1 VPAVMHQ
8 AKPMKAR
15 GQSADSKPLTHI
27 ILRAI
32 AFLDPDD
39 GGYIAECIDLN
50 LMVRRDTMEEAIRSL
65 EEAIVGYL
73 HTVCC
78 DQSAAS
84 ELVQY
89 GRVQGLVPRPS
100 PLFRRLRYHLH
111 CLLAALKGNERNF
124 QLREYSSSQFAH
136 C

>member
-1 VPAVMHQ
+1 MPAVMQQ
-8 AKPMKAR
+8 AKSTKAR
-15 GQSADSKPLTHI
+15 GKSADSRPLTHI

-32 AFLDPDD
+32 ASPDE

-50 LMVRRDTMEEAIRSL
+50 LMVRRDTMEQ
-65 EEAIVGYL
+65 AIVGYL
-73 HTVCC
+73 HTVCS

-84 ELVQY
+84 ELLQH

-100 PLFRRLRYHLH
+100 PLPRRLRYHLH

>member
-1 VPAVMHQ
+1 MPAVMQQ
-8 AKPMKAR
+8 AKSTKAR
-15 GQSADSKPLTHI
+15 GKSADSRPLTHI

-32 AFLDPDD
+32 ASPDE

-50 LMVRRDTMEEAIRSL
+50 LMVRRDTMEEATRSL
-65 EEAIVGYL
+65 EQAIVGYL
-73 HTVCC
+73 HTVCS

-84 ELVQY
+84 ELLQH

-100 PLFRRLRYHLH
+100 PLPRRLRYHLH

>member
-1 VPAVMHQ
+1 VPAVLQQ
-8 AKPMKAR
+8 AKSTKAK
-15 GQSADSKPLTHI
+15 GKTADSRPPIHI

-32 AFLDPDD
+32 VFPDH

-50 LMVRRDTMEEAIRSL
+50 LMVRRDTMEEATRSL
-65 EEAIVGYL
+65 EQAIVGYL
-73 HTVCC
+73 RTVCS
-78 DQSAAS
+78 DQSAAP
-84 ELVQY
+84 EPFQLC
-89 GRVQGLVPRPS
+89 RVPGLVPRPS

-111 CLLAALKGNERNF
+111 CLLAALKGNKRNF